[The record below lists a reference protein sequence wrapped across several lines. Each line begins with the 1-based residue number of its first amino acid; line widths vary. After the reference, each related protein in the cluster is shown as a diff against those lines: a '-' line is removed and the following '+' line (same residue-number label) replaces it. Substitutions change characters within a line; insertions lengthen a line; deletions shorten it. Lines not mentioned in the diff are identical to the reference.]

1 MLGLYSVFRAV
12 DIFIRLIEWAIVI
25 YCVLSWIRPAF
36 RAFYLLRQFI
46 QPFIAP
52 FQKLSLRLMRRFNA
66 PIDLTCF
73 FAVIG
78 MQVLDRLWW
87 WLYRILAVRIF

>member
-12 DIFIRLIEWAIVI
+12 SIFIEIIEWAIVA
-25 YCVLSWIRPAF
+25 YCVLSWFRPRF
-36 RAFYLLRQFI
+36 RAFFLLRQFI
-46 QPFIAP
+46 APFVSP
-52 FQKLSLRLMRRFNA
+52 FQKLSLMIMRRFNA

-78 MQVLDRLWW
+78 MQLINRLWW
-87 WLYRILAVRIF
+87 RLYVLLARGVL